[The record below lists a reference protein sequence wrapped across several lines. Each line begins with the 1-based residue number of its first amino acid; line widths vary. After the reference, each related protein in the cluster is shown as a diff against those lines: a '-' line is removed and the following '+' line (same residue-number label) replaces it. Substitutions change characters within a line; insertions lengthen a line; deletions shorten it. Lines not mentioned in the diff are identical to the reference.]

1 MNLIKLKKRFNE
13 IVFSGLVLTLFTF
26 LGGGLG
32 YLSQILMGRYLS
44 LIDYGIFSAIFAL
57 SAFINSPLSGIMLIY
72 SRKVTFF
79 NFNNNNILAL
89 YSSFFKNT
97 FFSICIIIGITILFR
112 EKLSSLLS
120 YEVKY
125 IYFLLALLILNFY
138 KTINSAFFNGLKK
151 NFWFGFTGLL
161 TQFLRFILFLACVIF
176 ILLFDQ
182 IFLSVL
188 LAILL
193 TFVISTYILIKII
206 KYINKD
212 NIRNNKQEIFYKS
225 KSLSVVV
232 ASISYIGLT
241 QLDIFYVNYF
251 FGKES
256 GYFALG
262 AILGKTILYISHGLS
277 FALFPYS
284 SEASANKNY
293 DYNNLIKVI
302 IASGV
307 ASLFFSLIFY
317 FFSYE
322 ILNLVFNKDNDISVK
337 ILKYYGVVILPYSM
351 IYILENYLISKNK
364 IIFAWISILFLPIQ
378 FLLIKNFA
386 INLDDILII
395 YALTGYSLLIVG
407 LIFMYFIFNDRKKN
421 RLI

>member
-1 MNLIKLKKRFNE
+1 MKLIKLKEKFNE
-13 IVFSGLVLTLFTF
+13 IVFSGLVLTFFTF

-44 LIDYGIFSAIFAL
+44 VIDYGIFSAIFAL

-97 FFSICIIIGITILFR
+97 FLSICILIVITILFR

-120 YEVKY
+120 YDVKY
-125 IYFLLALLILNFY
+125 IYFLLVFFILNFY
-138 KTINSAFFNGLKK
+138 KTINSAFFNGLKQ
-151 NFWFGFTGLL
+151 NFWFGFTGSL
-161 TQFLRFILFLACVIF
+161 TQFIRFVLFLACVIF
-176 ILLFDQ
+176 SLHLDQ

-188 LAILL
+188 FAILL

-206 KYINKD
+206 KNISKND
-212 NIRNNKQEIFYKS
+212 IRNNKEEIFYKS
-225 KSLSVVV
+225 KSLSVIL
-232 ASISYIGLT
+232 ASISFIGLT
-241 QLDIFYVNYF
+241 QLDIFYANYF
-251 FGKES
+251 FDKES

-284 SEASANKNY
+284 SEASANKND
-293 DYNNLIKVI
+293 DYNNLFKVI
-302 IASGV
+302 IASG
-307 ASLFFSLIFY
+307 AISLFFSLIFY

-337 ILKYYGVVILPYSM
+337 ILKYYGIVILPYSM

-378 FLLIKNFA
+378 FFLIKNFVS
-386 INLDDILII
+386 NLDDILIV

-407 LIFMYFIFNDRKKN
+407 LILMYFILNDRKKKVD
-421 RLI
+421 

>member
-1 MNLIKLKKRFNE
+1 MNLIKIKEKFNE
-13 IVFSGLVLTLFTF
+13 IVFSGLVLTFFTF

-44 LIDYGIFSAIFAL
+44 VIDYGIFSAIFAL

-79 NFNNNNILAL
+79 NFNNNNISEL

-97 FFSICIIIGITILFR
+97 FFFICIIIIITIFFK
-112 EKLSSLLS
+112 EKLSSILS

-125 IYFLLALLILNFY
+125 IYFLLVYLILNFY
-138 KTINSAFFNGLKK
+138 KTINSAFFNGLKQ
-151 NFWFGFTGLL
+151 NFWFGFTGSL
-161 TQFLRFILFLACVIF
+161 TQFLRFILFLACAIF
-176 ILLFDQ
+176 SLHLDQ

-193 TFVISTYILIKII
+193 TFVISTFILIKII
-206 KYINKD
+206 K
-212 NIRNNKQEIFYKS
+212 NISKNNTRNEKQEIHYKS
-225 KSLSVVV
+225 KSISVIV
-232 ASISYIGLT
+232 ASVSFIGLT
-241 QLDIFYVNYF
+241 QLDIFYANYF
-251 FGKES
+251 FDKES

-277 FALFPYS
+277 FALFPYA
-284 SEASANKNY
+284 SEASANKND
-293 DYNNLIKVI
+293 DYNNLFKVI

-307 ASLFFSLIFY
+307 ISLFFSLIFY

-337 ILKYYGVVILPYSM
+337 ILKYYGIVILPYSM
-351 IYILENYLISKNK
+351 IYILENYLISKNR

-378 FLLIKNFA
+378 FFLIKNFVN
-386 INLDDILII
+386 NLDDILII
-395 YALTGYSLLIVG
+395 YASTGYSLLIVG
-407 LIFMYFIFNDRKKN
+407 LIVMYFILNDRKKK
-421 RLI
+421 ID